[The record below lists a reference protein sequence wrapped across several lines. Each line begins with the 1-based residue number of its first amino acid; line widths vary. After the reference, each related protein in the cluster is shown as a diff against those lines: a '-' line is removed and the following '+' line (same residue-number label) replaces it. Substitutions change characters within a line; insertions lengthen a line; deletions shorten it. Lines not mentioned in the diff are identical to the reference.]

1 MKHEWKST
9 TSEFESSKFDY
20 TLTTKSAN
28 NGTFN
33 ANFRPT
39 FDDTKYKVE
48 IFNNDKLVK
57 TVEKSTTS
65 QAVALEPGANKVVIR
80 ISDLTNEKNYTDYE
94 FDISRTRSI
103 TATLSVGGA
112 TIVPS
117 ERALISNPTY
127 KGRSEGTFFRL

>member
-1 MKHEWKST
+1 M
-9 TSEFESSKFDY
+9 
-20 TLTTKSAN
+20 TTKSAN

-57 TVEKSTTS
+57 TVEKSKTS

-80 ISDLTNEKNYTDYE
+80 ISDLTNEKNYTDYK
-94 FDISRTRSI
+94 FDITRTK
-103 TATLSVGGA
+103 VQQQH
-112 TIVPS
+112 
-117 ERALISNPTY
+117 Y
-127 KGRSEGTFFRL
+127 Q

>member
-39 FDDTKYKVE
+39 FDDTKYKV
-48 IFNNDKLVK
+48 
-57 TVEKSTTS
+57 
-65 QAVALEPGANKVVIR
+65 
-80 ISDLTNEKNYTDYE
+80 
-94 FDISRTRSI
+94 
-103 TATLSVGGA
+103 
-112 TIVPS
+112 
-117 ERALISNPTY
+117 
-127 KGRSEGTFFRL
+127 